1 MRALILLAGL
11 ALCGLAAPVL
21 AQTAEPRPRA
31 AVVVVTLDEARQ
43 GQIRYGRDL
52 LAILGDERFGRFDW
66 VEPTLP
72 LDDFREC
79 EDESPAYSLARC
91 ARFYLRRAG
100 TPDAPPHVVV
110 VFADRRPGASTERDD
125 GDMRALCFGRG
136 AAAADAKA
144 QDIWLWTRAPLV
156 HGVRDW
162 DRDQAALAGCIEA
175 AMAEPPGEPESGSL

>member
-72 LDDFREC
+72 LEAPAAPD
-79 EDESPAYSLARC
+79 EDP
-91 ARFYLRRAG
+91 
-100 TPDAPPHVVV
+100 APP
-110 VFADRRPGASTERDD
+110 AERP
-125 GDMRALCFGRG
+125 L
-136 AAAADAKA
+136 
-144 QDIWLWTRAPLV
+144 P
-156 HGVRDW
+156 
-162 DRDQAALAGCIEA
+162 
-175 AMAEPPGEPESGSL
+175 